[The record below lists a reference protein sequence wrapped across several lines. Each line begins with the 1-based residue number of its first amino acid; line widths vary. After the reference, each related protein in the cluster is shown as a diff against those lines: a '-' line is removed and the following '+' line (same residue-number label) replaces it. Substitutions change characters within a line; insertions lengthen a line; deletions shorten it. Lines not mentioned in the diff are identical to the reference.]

1 MKIRKNTF
9 LAALG
14 MTVMAGI
21 GFVGVKAAKPAVE
34 AKGQNSVRFEKR
46 PQPPV
51 VHTLPLVGDK
61 AVQIP
66 KGVAE
71 AEAAAAPSRHGS
83 RKLPGVFRGDW
94 GETPVYARND
104 RVNYQHAAYLSLED
118 DNQNQPP
125 SMSPAFWVR
134 VKKFKEN
141 DPEACFSP
149 GQGAELSQCDFTE
162 AVSLKDRNLSG
173 AVLSKAR
180 LSGELGSADLS
191 GANLHG
197 AAVIGSLVIGPDTRL
212 DHANLSK
219 LQSDGNNPLIA
230 EGANLN
236 HTNFSA
242 ASLYGAKMA
251 GANLSG
257 ADLTGATLTGA
268 ELRAARLDGVA
279 LTKANLSYANLAAG
293 KLANAVLSEADL
305 NAANLTDADFS
316 HSNLRHANLAGTE
329 LAGTDLS
336 GADLRGANL
345 TAAKG
350 TASAI
355 VDSATDFSGAICP
368 DGASVDGN
376 QVTTCIGHG
385 F

>member
-1 MKIRKNTF
+1 MKIRKSYL
-9 LAALG
+9 LAGLG
-14 MTVMAGI
+14 ITMAGI
-21 GFVGVKAAKPAVE
+21 GFVGGKAAKPVVA
-34 AKGQNSVRFEKR
+34 AKGQTSARLEKR

-51 VHTLPLVGDK
+51 AVAPPLAGGTT
-61 AVQIP
+61 VQMP
-66 KGVAE
+66 LFAAE
-71 AEAAAAPSRHGS
+71 AKAAPGRRHGS
-83 RKLPGVFRGDW
+83 RKLPGIFRGDW

-125 SMSPAFWVR
+125 STSPAFWVR

-141 DPEACFSP
+141 DPAACFSP
-149 GQGAELSQCDFTE
+149 GQGADLSQCDFSKE
-162 AVSLKDRNLSG
+162 VSLKDRNLNG
-173 AVLSKAR
+173 AVLLKAR

-268 ELRAARLDGVA
+268 ELRAARLDGVS

-293 KLANAVLSEADL
+293 ELANAVLSEADL

-368 DGASVDGN
+368 DGAGVDGI

>member
-1 MKIRKNTF
+1 M
-9 LAALG
+9 
-14 MTVMAGI
+14 
-21 GFVGVKAAKPAVE
+21 
-34 AKGQNSVRFEKR
+34 
-46 PQPPV
+46 PPF
-51 VHTLPLVGDK
+51 
-61 AVQIP
+61 A
-66 KGVAE
+66 AE
-71 AEAAAAPSRHGS
+71 AEAVDAPGRHGS
-83 RKLPGVFRGDW
+83 RKLPGIFRGDW

-125 SMSPAFWVR
+125 STSPAFWVR
-134 VKKFKEN
+134 VKKFKQN
-141 DPEACFSP
+141 DPAACLSP
-149 GQGAELSQCDFTE
+149 AQGADLSQCDFSE

-173 AVLSKAR
+173 AVLLKAR
-180 LSGELGSADLS
+180 LSGELGRADLS

-236 HTNFSA
+236 HINFSA

-251 GANLSG
+251 GADLGG

-268 ELRAARLDGVA
+268 VLREARLEGVSLA
-279 LTKANLSYANLAAG
+279 KANLSYANLAAG
-293 KLANAVLSEADL
+293 ELANAVLSEADL
-305 NAANLTDADFS
+305 NTANLTDADFS
-316 HSNLRHANLAGTE
+316 HSNLQHANLAGTA

-355 VDSATDFSGAICP
+355 VDGATDFSGAICP
-368 DGASVDGN
+368 DGASVDGI